1 MTEATAIEPEFDI
14 TDEQEQEDDL
24 PAKRTSPPTAPE
36 PRALGR
42 FLDTLATEEELRH
55 QQNLMQAYD
64 KACRALITEND
75 VQEASGQEFKKKSA
89 WRKLG
94 RHFRISTEIVDIKRE
109 WDDEPD
115 EHGVRHFTAQVIVR
129 ATAPWGQN
137 AEALGMCSTREK
149 RFWQSGPKCP
159 QCDGAMWDN
168 RDKDWDDAP
177 DFKCRDKCGGEY
189 WPGDYN
195 DPADIGAGE
204 LIPNREAI
212 MKADHD
218 ATATA
223 QTRASN
229 RAISDLIAAGE
240 VSAEEM
246 QGGGTVEAPANSAT
260 LQAVRKAKAELEELA
275 PNHKLVRFTD
285 RKRDPIEASEEK
297 AQKTLDGL
305 YKAIDEAEGASRKR
319 LKRAYFAKL
328 NDLGMGDDNT
338 RHTLQEDVL
347 DLPDSSKDWD
357 ADDFQEALDFL
368 NNKGGELDLGGDE

>member
-1 MTEATAIEPEFDI
+1 MTEADVIEPDFEI
-14 TDEQEQEDDL
+14 TDEEQNQL
-24 PAKRTSPPTAPE
+24 PARNTSTPTAPE
-36 PRALGR
+36 PKQLGR
-42 FLDTLATEEELRH
+42 FLDELATDEELRH

-64 KACRALITEND
+64 KACRALITEHD

-94 RHFRISTEIVDIKRE
+94 RHFRISTEVVDIKRE
-109 WDDEPD
+109 RDDEPD
-115 EHGVRHFTAQVIVR
+115 ERGVKHYTAQVVVR
-129 ATAPWGQN
+129 ATAPWGQS

-149 RFWQSGPKCP
+149 RFWQSGPQCPKCG
-159 QCDGAMWDN
+159 GAMWDN
-168 RDKDWDDAP
+168 RDKDWGDAP

-189 WPGDYN
+189 WPDDYD
-195 DPADIGAGE
+195 DPSDIGAGE

-246 QGGGTVEAPANSAT
+246 QGGGTVETPANSAT

-275 PNHKLVRFTD
+275 PDHKLVRFTERRID
-285 RKRDPIEASEEK
+285 QIEASEEK

-305 YKAIDEAEGASRKR
+305 YRAIDEAEGTSREK

-328 NDLGMGDDNT
+328 SDLGMGDDST

-357 ADDFQEALDFL
+357 ADDFHQALDFL
-368 NNKGGELDLGGDE
+368 NNEGGDLDLGSDADE